1 MNKVYCFFSAQ
12 YLPHL
17 GGVERYT
24 YNLARKLIENGNK
37 VIVVTS
43 NLESLATHEIV
54 EGIEIYRFDC
64 LNLLNGRY
72 PILKKNGIYKEIMS
86 HLSRTK
92 IDAVIVNTRFYFH
105 SLVGMKFAYKNNI
118 PCIAIEHGTSHLSVN
133 HKLLDFCGGVFE
145 HCLTKIDYRYC
156 KNYYGVS
163 LACNDWLKHFGIN
176 AKGVV
181 YNSINVDEVNDYL
194 KQPFDS
200 YREKYNIPTNGKVI
214 TFTGRLIPEKGLPN
228 LLNVM
233 KRINSEMDDVYLFIA
248 GDGPMWDEIQKEK
261 NDRII
266 SLGRIDFEHIVHLL
280 DESDI
285 FCLPSFSEGFST
297 SILEAIAC
305 KCYILTTA
313 RGGAKEILMDDT
325 YGTIIENNA
334 EQLLYPALK
343 EVILNTEKRSVGIK
357 KAYNK
362 LCDGFTWDVASKKLE
377 KIFDEEV

>member
-1 MNKVYCFFSAQ
+1 M
-12 YLPHL
+12 
-17 GGVERYT
+17 
-24 YNLARKLIENGNK
+24 
-37 VIVVTS
+37 
-43 NLESLATHEIV
+43 
-54 EGIEIYRFDC
+54 
-64 LNLLNGRY
+64 
-72 PILKKNGIYKEIMS
+72 
-86 HLSRTK
+86 
-92 IDAVIVNTRFYFH
+92 DAVIVNTRFYFH

-118 PCIAIEHGTSHLSVN
+118 PCITIEHGTSHLSVN
-133 HKLLDFCGGVFE
+133 NSVLDFCGGVFE
-145 HCLTKIDYRYC
+145 HLLTKIDYKYC

-163 LACNDWLKHFGIN
+163 LACNDWLKHFGID

-181 YNSINVDEVNDYL
+181 YNSIDVDEVNDYL

-200 YREKYNIPTNGKVI
+200 YREKYNIPANAKVI
-214 TFTGRLIPEKGLPN
+214 TFTGRLIPEKGLPS

-233 KRINSEMDDVYLFIA
+233 KRINTEIDDVYLFIA
-248 GDGPMWDEIQKEK
+248 GDGPMWEEIQKEK

-266 SLGRIDFEHIVHLL
+266 PLGRIDFEHIVHLL

-305 KCYILTTA
+305 KCYVVTTA
-313 RGGAKEILMDDT
+313 RGGAKEILIDDT

-334 EQLLYPALK
+334 EELLYPALK
-343 EVILNTEKRSVGIK
+343 EAILNTEMRSIGIK

-377 KIFDEEV
+377 QIFDEEV